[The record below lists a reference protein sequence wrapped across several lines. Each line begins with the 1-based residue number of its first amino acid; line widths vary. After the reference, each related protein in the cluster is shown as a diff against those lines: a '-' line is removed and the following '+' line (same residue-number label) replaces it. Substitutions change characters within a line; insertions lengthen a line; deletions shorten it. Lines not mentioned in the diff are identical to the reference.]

1 MIFYEP
7 GRHKEHG
14 FRHDPFKAFVSP
26 RPIGWISTV
35 DIEGRTNLAPYSF
48 FNAMSFLPPVVVF
61 GSGTKA
67 DGSPK
72 DSQRNVEATGE
83 FVCNIVS
90 EALKE
95 QMNKT
100 SAHLPH
106 GEDEMSFAALEGAP
120 SQRVKP
126 LRVAAAPVALEC
138 RYLQSVKLPSWNEP
152 AGNYAIFGEVI
163 GIHVDPAIVE
173 DGLVDVTRYR
183 PVARLGYFDY
193 ATVSEVYQMFRPD

>member
-1 MIFYEP
+1 MIFFEP

-35 DIEGRTNLAPYSF
+35 DAEGRTNLAPYSF

-61 GSGTKA
+61 GTGTKA

-95 QMNKT
+95 QMNQT

-106 GEDEMSFAALEGAP
+106 GQDEMSAAGLEGAP
-120 SQRVKP
+120 SRTVRP

-138 RYLQSVKLPSWNEP
+138 RYLQTVKLPSWNEP
-152 AGNYAIFGEVI
+152 AGNYAIFGEVV

-173 DGLVDVTRYR
+173 DGLVDVARYR

>member
-7 GRHKEHG
+7 GHHKDQG
-14 FRHDPFKAFVSP
+14 FRHDPFKAVVSP

-35 DIEGRTNLAPYSF
+35 DTEGRTNLAPYSF

-61 GSGTKA
+61 GTGTKS

-100 SAHLPH
+100 AVHLPH
-106 GEDEMSFAALEGAP
+106 GEDEMSLAGLEGAACTKVR
-120 SQRVKP
+120 S
-126 LRVAAAPVALEC
+126 
-138 RYLQSVKLPSWNEP
+138 
-152 AGNYAIFGEVI
+152 
-163 GIHVDPAIVE
+163 
-173 DGLVDVTRYR
+173 
-183 PVARLGYFDY
+183 ARLC
-193 ATVSEVYQMFRPD
+193 EP

>member
-1 MIFYEP
+1 MIFYQP
-7 GRHKEHG
+7 GRHKEQG
-14 FRHDPFKAFVSP
+14 FSHDPFKAVVSP

-35 DIEGRTNLAPYSF
+35 DAEGRTNLAPYSF

-61 GSGTKA
+61 GTGTHP

-106 GEDEMSFAALEGAP
+106 GEDEMSFADLAGAP
-120 SQRVKP
+120 CQLVKP

-138 RYLQSVKLPSWNEP
+138 RYLQTVKLPAWNAP

-163 GIHVDPAIVE
+163 GVHINPEIVE
-173 DGLVDVTRYR
+173 NGLVDVTRYR

-193 ATVSEVYQMFRPD
+193 ATVTEVFQMFRPD

>member
-7 GRHKEHG
+7 GRHKDQG

-35 DIEGRTNLAPYSF
+35 DAEGRTNLAPYSF

-61 GSGTKA
+61 GTGTKS

-100 SAHLPH
+100 AIHLPH
-106 GEDEMSFAALEGAP
+106 GEDEMRLAGLEGVAC
-120 SQRVKP
+120 QKVKP

-138 RYLQSVKLPSWNEP
+138 RYLQTVELPSWDP
-152 AGNYAIFGEVI
+152 THGNYAIFGEVI
-163 GIHVDPAIVE
+163 GVHVDPAIVE

-183 PVARLGYFDY
+183 PVSRLGYFDY
-193 ATVSEVYQMFRPD
+193 STVTEVFQMFRPD